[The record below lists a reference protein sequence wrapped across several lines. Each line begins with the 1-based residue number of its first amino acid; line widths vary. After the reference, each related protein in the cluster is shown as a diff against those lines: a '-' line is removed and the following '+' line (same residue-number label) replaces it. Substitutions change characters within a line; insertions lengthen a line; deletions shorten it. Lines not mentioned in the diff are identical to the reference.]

1 MKRCPHCHEA
11 YNDSE
16 KFCELDGHMLY
27 ADLGV
32 SADTLSNRI
41 GSYGDPVPNLVLT
54 HSTQKREIWF
64 VGTAGVLV
72 GIVVCVGS
80 YLLFGVLNGEPDSKQ
95 TSAPAFVAQT
105 QNQVQPSRPPAQ
117 RAEVV
122 ATPEETATTE
132 PEATPTPEPPR
143 VEETQ
148 TVAAQLNQGPVSTGQ
163 RKKDLEDKAVPKTVI
178 QMKDGTAVEVDAAWE
193 DKQGVWYRRG
203 GLVSFVESDRVK
215 AITGITTAKPSAEH

>member
-11 YNDSE
+11 YDDSE
-16 KFCELDGHMLY
+16 KFCELDGQRLY
-27 ADLGV
+27 ADQGV
-32 SADTLSNRI
+32 SADTS
-41 GSYGDPVPNLVLT
+41 
-54 HSTQKREIWF
+54 HSTQQREIWF
-64 VGTAGVLV
+64 VGTAGVLF

-80 YLLFGVLNGEPDSKQ
+80 YLLYGVLHGEPDLKE
-95 TSAPAFVAQT
+95 TSAPAFVGQT
-105 QNQVQPSRPPAQ
+105 QNQIQPSRPPVQ

-148 TVAAQLNQGPVSTGQ
+148 AVAVQLNQGPVSTGQ
-163 RKKDLEDKAVPKTVI
+163 RKKELEDKAVPRTII

-203 GLVSFVESDRVK
+203 GLVSFVESERVK
-215 AITGITTAKPSAEH
+215 AITGITTAKSAAEH